1 MTTKR
6 KESDDRRKRMVA
18 DPVSP
23 VLSIAFKSKFMEINR
38 PKSKQP
44 IPDNAKKVFDG
55 ALFDVYQW
63 EQEMFDGTKATF
75 EKLKRPDTVIVFPV
89 LDDGTILLTEQ
100 EQPGKEPF
108 MGAAGGRV
116 DDGEDILEA
125 AKREL
130 LEETGYEATDYIL
143 WDAQHPTS
151 KIDWVVYTFIAKGL
165 KKVADLNLD
174 AGEKIVLKP
183 VNLDEFIDVAVSKN
197 FVEKE
202 IIPKLY
208 EAKLYPEKMEELKKL
223 FNSKQI

>member
-1 MTTKR
+1 
-6 KESDDRRKRMVA
+6 
-18 DPVSP
+18 
-23 VLSIAFKSKFMEINR
+23 MEISR

-44 IPDNAKKVFDG
+44 IPDNAKKVFG
-55 ALFDVYQW
+55 GVLFDVYQW
-63 EQEMFDGTKATF
+63 EQELFDGTKTLF
-75 EKLKRPDTVIVFPV
+75 EKLKRPDTVVVFPV
-89 LDDGTILLTEQ
+89 LDDGKIILTEQ

-108 MGAAGGRV
+108 IGATGGRV

-130 LEETGYEATDYIL
+130 LEESGYEASEFIL

-165 KKVADLNLD
+165 KKVSDMNLD
-174 AGEKIVLKP
+174 AGEKITLKL
-183 VNLDEFIDVAVSKN
+183 VNLDEFIEIAINKN

-208 EAKLYPEKMEELKKL
+208 EAKLHPEKKEELKRL
-223 FNSKQI
+223 FNPKF